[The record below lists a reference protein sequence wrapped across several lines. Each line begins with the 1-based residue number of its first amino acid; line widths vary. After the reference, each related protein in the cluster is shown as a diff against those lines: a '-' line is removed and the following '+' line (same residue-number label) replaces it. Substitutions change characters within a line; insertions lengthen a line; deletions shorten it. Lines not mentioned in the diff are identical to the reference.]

1 MSSCH
6 CRLQARVLAT
16 VAWLTVIPASAATL
30 TWNVN
35 VAGDW
40 AIGTNWTPAGPPAA
54 VDIAVVNSGNPQLNA
69 PATVLGYD
77 QGGGTLSGTG
87 NLTVT
92 GSSTWTTG
100 TQTGAAVTQY
110 DGPLAISGPGV
121 KTISGSRTVTLNGN
135 ATWSGNTGANNTIAL
150 STGTINNNATFTDQN
165 TFNNALTGSGVNAF
179 NNTGTWTKDA
189 TSTGTTTVTATF
201 NNTGTLN
208 VNAGSMNM
216 TASTHSGTIN
226 IAAGASVEFRNGTNT
241 LNDATTT
248 GAGTLI
254 ISTDNVGA
262 DGIAAINGGTLN
274 SAFLLSGGSLRGTS
288 HVFNGSASWT
298 GGTITG
304 LATESTS
311 FAGTLAISG
320 PTAKSLTGGRTVN
333 AGNTTWSGNTGNNN
347 NAIGISTA
355 SVFNSNGTF
364 TDANTFD
371 SAINAGGGGGTFNNN
386 GTFNKESATTTAIG
400 VVFNNSGTVNVNA
413 GTFLPGGGGTS
424 SGVFNIADGAKL
436 EYRNGNHTL
445 NNVTISGS
453 GLLQISTEN
462 VGADA
467 FVSVNGGTLTSG
479 LLLSGSTLGGTD
491 HAFQGPVSWTGGT
504 IAGDGV
510 GDFETTT
517 FSNDVAIT
525 GVNTK
530 TIRSGRTVNLQATTT
545 WSGNTAA
552 NNNAIS
558 FVNGATVNN
567 NGTFNDDNTFQAFIE
582 HSVGAPHN
590 FNNIGTYNKNGN
602 SLTIVD
608 GGVAFNNSG
617 TVNINAGIL
626 RPSGG
631 TSTGTFNIAAGA
643 TLQFQDGANVLDNVT
658 TAGAGTFAII
668 TDNVGGDTT
677 VSVNGGTH
685 TTAFLLAGSTLAG
698 TDHVFQGQA
707 TWTGGAISGAA
718 STTFTNDVTISGPNL
733 KTIVGGRTVNLEAT
747 TTWTGNTAV
756 NNNAIRFWN
765 GATLNNNGTFN
776 DENTFQAFIE
786 HNVGGPHVFNNVG
799 TYNKNGNSVTL
810 FDLGVT
816 LNNTGNFNV
825 NAGSIQH
832 AGAFDN
838 AGTITTAAGTTFA
851 TTGLSIDLQN
861 HGVLQGTG
869 TYDPANARAVIN
881 AGEVRPGTA
890 TTVGDL
896 TIAGNYTQT
905 AVGLFQVNL
914 ASLSMFD
921 TMDVVLGNLA
931 LDGVLQVTSLDG
943 YNPVLGDTFTIIT
956 FDDGVADASDLAG
969 AFNSIVPV
977 GFDPALIFDVLY
989 FDHEVVLT
997 VAAVPLPPAWPLAG
1011 TALAAALLRARRRV
1025 TRNPSR

>member
-69 PATVLGYD
+69 PATILGFN

-100 TQTGAAVTQY
+100 TQNGAAVTQY
-110 DGPLAISGPGV
+110 DGPLAISGPGG
-121 KTISGSRTVTLNGN
+121 KTISGTRTVTLNGN
-135 ATWSGNTGANNTIAL
+135 TTWSGNTAANNTIAL
-150 STGTINNNATFTDQN
+150 ATGTINNNATFTDQN
-165 TFNNALTGSGVNAF
+165 TFNNSLTGSGINAF

-216 TASTHSGTIN
+216 TASTHSGSIN
-226 IAAGASVEFRNGTNT
+226 IAESASIEFRNGTNV
-241 LNDATTT
+241 LNGATIA

-254 ISTDNVGA
+254 VSTDGVGA
-262 DGIAAINGGTLN
+262 DGTATINGGTVG
-274 SAFLLSGGSLRGTS
+274 SAFLLSGGPINGTA
-288 HVFNGSASWT
+288 HVFNGTSTWT
-298 GGTITG
+298 GGSIFG
-304 LATESTS
+304 
-311 FAGTLAISG
+311 
-320 PTAKSLTGGRTVN
+320 
-333 AGNTTWSGNTGNNN
+333 
-347 NAIGISTA
+347 
-355 SVFNSNGTF
+355 
-364 TDANTFD
+364 DA
-371 SAINAGGGGGTFNNN
+371 
-386 GTFNKESATTTAIG
+386 
-400 VVFNNSGTVNVNA
+400 
-413 GTFLPGGGGTS
+413 
-424 SGVFNIADGAKL
+424 
-436 EYRNGNHTL
+436 
-445 NNVTISGS
+445 
-453 GLLQISTEN
+453 
-462 VGADA
+462 
-467 FVSVNGGTLTSG
+467 
-479 LLLSGSTLGGTD
+479 
-491 HAFQGPVSWTGGT
+491 
-504 IAGDGV
+504 V
-510 GDFETTT
+510 GDFEVTDFNGNLT
-517 FSNDVAIT
+517 IT
-525 GVNTK
+525 GANTK
-530 TIRSGRTVNLQATTT
+530 AMVNGRTVNLNATTNWT
-545 WSGNTAA
+545 GNTSP
-552 NNNAIS
+552 NNNAIR
-558 FVNGATVNN
+558 FWNGATVNN

-608 GGVAFNNSG
+608 GGVAFNNIG